1 MNNNYRYCLDDPR
14 VTGRRQQKT
23 TCPQCGRKRCFVRYV
38 DTQRDC
44 QYVDNRVGRCDH
56 EHSCGYHYKPAEF
69 FRDQPWARP
78 DEQPLKV
85 IIQQPSR
92 PVIIEPLP
100 EGYMAQSHSPHS
112 TFWQWFCAT
121 CAQQLGVSEETNQ
134 RLYNDYHIGATRRGE
149 VIFWQVDEHQRIRT
163 GHIMQYRTD
172 GHREGYQGWV
182 HARMI
187 RQGLLRQDFPLVQC
201 FFGQHLLPT
210 RPDATV
216 CLVESEKTALIMAAV
231 HPEHLWLSTCGSGG
245 LNAQKCQCLKG
256 RRVVLFP
263 DSGCLEKWSRN
274 MQSCNDISYTISDHL
289 EQYPANTDL
298 ADLLLHPP

>member
-1 MNNNYRYCLDDPR
+1 
-14 VTGRRQQKT
+14 
-23 TCPQCGRKRCFVRYV
+23 
-38 DTQRDC
+38 
-44 QYVDNRVGRCDH
+44 
-56 EHSCGYHYKPAEF
+56 
-69 FRDQPWARP
+69 
-78 DEQPLKV
+78 
-85 IIQQPSR
+85 
-92 PVIIEPLP
+92 
-100 EGYMAQSHSPHS
+100 MAQSHSPHS
-112 TFWQWFCAT
+112 TFWQWFYET
-121 CAQQLGVSEETNQ
+121 CIQRLGVSEAAIQ
-134 RLYNDYHIGATRRGE
+134 RLYDDYHIGATRRGE

-216 CLVESEKTALIMAAV
+216 CLVESEKTALVMAAV
-231 HPEHLWLSTCGSGG
+231 HPEHLWLATCGSGG

-274 MQSCNDISYTISDHL
+274 MQLCNDISYTISDHL